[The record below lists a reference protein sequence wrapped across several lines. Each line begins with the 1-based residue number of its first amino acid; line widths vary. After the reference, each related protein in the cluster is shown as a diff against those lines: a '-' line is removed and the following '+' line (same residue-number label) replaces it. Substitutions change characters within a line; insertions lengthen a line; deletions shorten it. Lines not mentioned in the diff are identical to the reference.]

1 MAAIGKVALVT
12 GASSGIGKAAA
23 LKLQAAGYDVVLA
36 ARRHQELEAVAA
48 EAVSS
53 GGRTL
58 AVAADV
64 ADQRSV
70 EALFAQTKQAFGRLD
85 VLFNNAGIFVQG
97 APIDEISFET
107 WRRVVDV
114 NLNGMFLCAQEAWRL
129 MKAQTPKGG
138 RIINNGSLSAHV
150 PRPFS
155 APYTT
160 TKHAITGL
168 TRSLSLDGRRE
179 NIACSQIDIG
189 NAATDISSKMASG
202 ILQANGETMA
212 EPRMDVAHVADAVLY
227 IANLPL
233 EANVQ
238 FMSVMATAMPYIGR
252 G

>member
-58 AVAADV
+58 AVSADV

-189 NAATDISSKMASG
+189 NAATDISSRMASG